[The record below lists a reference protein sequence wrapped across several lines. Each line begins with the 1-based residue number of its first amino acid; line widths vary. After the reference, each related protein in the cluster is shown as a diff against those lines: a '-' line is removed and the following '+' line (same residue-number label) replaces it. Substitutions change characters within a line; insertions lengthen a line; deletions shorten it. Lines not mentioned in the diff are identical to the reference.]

1 MKRVLLGISVVFLFF
16 GALGTASVL
25 SQLSTVEAAL
35 QPADPFIAQLIEQ
48 VQEAQLR
55 EHICHLQSA
64 EGGEA
69 CNAQGS
75 RWACDGPAIDRAV
88 EYGRQYFESLGLQ
101 TKLDPYSLSCRTGL
115 SYNLEAILP
124 GTDSESSEII
134 LITAHLD
141 SVAQGVRSSRVA
153 PGADDNASGSAGVL
167 EAARVLSQYKF
178 KRSIYFVLFTG
189 EEQGLVGS
197 RAYAGR
203 LKREGANI
211 VGVFNMDMIGYDSD
225 NNGVF
230 EIQAPDEDSFQLAE
244 LLMATAN
251 HYNFSLAPEVPNEAP
266 PWSDHAL
273 VREVPNEAP
282 PWSDHA
288 SFARQGYP
296 AVLIIEDTELGET
309 EDFNPYY
316 HTTGD
321 TLEAVNL
328 SYARRIVQA
337 IVKQIGAVAQ
347 LAEPVR

>member
-1 MKRVLLGISVVFLFF
+1 MSVVFLFF
-16 GALGTASVL
+16 GTLGAFV
-25 SQLSTVEAAL
+25 SQFPSVEAAL
-35 QPADPFIAQLIEQ
+35 QPADPFIAEIIAQ
-48 VQEAQLR
+48 VQEAHLR
-55 EHICHLQSA
+55 EHICQWQSA
-64 EGGEA
+64 EIGEA

-75 RWACDGPAIDRAV
+75 RWSCDGPAIDRAL

-101 TKLDPYSLSCRTGL
+101 TKLDPYSLSCRAGL
-115 SYNLEAILP
+115 SYNLEAVLP
-124 GTDSESSEII
+124 GADPHGPII

-141 SVAQGVRSSRVA
+141 SVAQGVSSSRVA

-178 KRSIYFVLFTG
+178 KRSIYFVLFSG

-203 LKREGANI
+203 LKREGAQI
-211 VGVFNMDMIGYDSD
+211 LGVFNMDMIGYDSD
-225 NNGVF
+225 DNGIF

-244 LLMATAN
+244 LLIATAN
-251 HYNFSLAPEVPNEAP
+251 HYNLSLTPQVPNEAP
-266 PWSDHAL
+266 PWSDHT
-273 VREVPNEAP
+273 
-282 PWSDHA
+282 

-296 AVLIIEDTELGET
+296 AVLLIEDTELGET

-316 HTTGD
+316 HTRGD

-328 SYARRIVQA
+328 SYAKRIVQT
-337 IVKQIGAVAQ
+337 VVGAVAQ

>member
-1 MKRVLLGISVVFLFF
+1 MKRVFLGIVVVAVGVLWQAQLYSVEVW
-16 GALGTASVL
+16 
-25 SQLSTVEAAL
+25 L
-35 QPADPFIAQLIEQ
+35 QPSDPFIAQVIDQ

-55 EHICHLQSA
+55 EHICRLQSA

-75 RWACDGPAIDRAV
+75 RWSCDGAAIDRAV

-101 TKLDPYSLSCRTGL
+101 TKLDPYSLSCRPGL

-124 GTDSESSEII
+124 GTDPQSPEII

-141 SVAQGVRSSRVA
+141 SVAQGVRSSRLA

-178 KRSIYFVLFTG
+178 KRSLYFVLFTG

-203 LKREGANI
+203 LKREGAQI
-211 VGVFNMDMIGYDSD
+211 LGVFNMDMIGYDSD
-225 NNGVF
+225 NDGVF
-230 EIQAPDEDSFQLAE
+230 EIQAPDEDSFRLAE
-244 LLMATAN
+244 LLIATTN
-251 HYNFSLAPEVPNEAP
+251 HYSLALMPDVP
-266 PWSDHAL
+266 SQ
-273 VREVPNEAP
+273 AP

-296 AVLIIEDTELGET
+296 AVLLIEDTELGET
-309 EDFNPYY
+309 EDFNPSY
-316 HTTGD
+316 HTTAD
-321 TLEAVNL
+321 TLEAINL
-328 SYARRIVQA
+328 AYARRIVQA
-337 IVKQIGAVAQ
+337 VVGTVAQ
-347 LAEPVR
+347 LAEPVQ

>member
-1 MKRVLLGISVVFLFF
+1 MKRVLLGVVAVSLGLFWQ
-16 GALGTASVL
+16 AQPYS
-25 SQLSTVEAAL
+25 VEAWL
-35 QPADPFIAQLIEQ
+35 QPQDPFIAQVIEQ
-48 VQEAQLR
+48 IQEAQLR
-55 EHICHLQSA
+55 EHICQLQSA

-88 EYGRQYFESLGLQ
+88 EYTRQYFEKLGLQ

-115 SYNLEAILP
+115 SYNVEAVLP
-124 GTDSESSEII
+124 GADPESPEII

-197 RAYAGR
+197 RFYAGR
-203 LKREGANI
+203 LKREGAQI
-211 VGVFNMDMIGYDSD
+211 LGVFNMDMIGYDSD
-225 NNGVF
+225 DNGVF
-230 EIQAPDEDSFQLAE
+230 EIQAPDEDSFQLAQ
-244 LLMATAN
+244 LLMATTN
-251 HYNFSLAPEVPNEAP
+251 HYGLALAPEVP
-266 PWSDHAL
+266 DQ
-273 VREVPNEAP
+273 AP

-296 AVLIIEDTELGET
+296 AVLLIEDTELGET

-337 IVKQIGAVAQ
+337 VVGTVAQ

>member
-1 MKRVLLGISVVFLFF
+1 MKRLFVSVTIVFLFC
-16 GALGTASVL
+16 GVLGTASFIA
-25 SQLSTVEAAL
+25 QFSTATAAL
-35 QPADPFIAQLIEQ
+35 QPGDPLVALMEQ
-48 VQEAQLR
+48 VQEEQLR
-55 EHICHLQSA
+55 EHICYLQSA

-75 RWACDGPAIDRAV
+75 RWSCDGPAIDRAV
-88 EYGRQYFESLGLQ
+88 EYGRQYFEKLGLR
-101 TKLDPYSLSCRTGL
+101 TKLDPYSLACRPGL
-115 SYNLEAILP
+115 SYNVEAILP
-124 GTDSESSEII
+124 GADPQSPEIV

-141 SVAQGVRSSRVA
+141 SFSQGVRTSRVA

-197 RAYAGR
+197 RAYAAR

-225 NNGVF
+225 DNGVF
-230 EIQAPDEDSFQLAE
+230 EIQAPDEDSYQLGQ
-244 LLMATAN
+244 LLITTTN
-251 HYNFSLAPEVPNEAP
+251 RYGLKLTPEVP
-266 PWSDHAL
+266 DQ
-273 VREVPNEAP
+273 AP

-296 AVLIIEDTELGET
+296 AVLIIEDTELGES

-321 TLEAVNL
+321 TLQAINL

-337 IVKQIGAVAQ
+337 LVGTVAQ
-347 LAEPVR
+347 LAELAQ

>member
-1 MKRVLLGISVVFLFF
+1 MRRFLLGIAIVLVFF
-16 GALGTASVL
+16 GALGAPSFV
-25 SQLSTVEAAL
+25 SQLSVAEAAL
-35 QPADPFIAQLIEQ
+35 QPRDPFIAQLIEH

-55 EHICHLQSA
+55 EHICQLQSA

-75 RWACDGPAIDRAV
+75 RWSCDSAAIDRAV
-88 EYGRQYFESLGLQ
+88 EYTRQYFEKLGLS
-101 TKLDPYSLSCRTGL
+101 TKLDPYSLACRTGV
-115 SYNLEAILP
+115 SHNVEAILP
-124 GTDSESSEII
+124 GTDPGSSEII

-197 RAYAGR
+197 RFYAAR

-211 VGVFNMDMIGYDSD
+211 LGVFNMDMIGYDSD
-225 NNGVF
+225 DKAVF
-230 EIQAPDEDSFQLAE
+230 EIQAPDEDSYQLAQ
-244 LLMATAN
+244 LLMTTTH
-251 HYNFSLAPEVPNEAP
+251 HYGLALEPEVP
-266 PWSDHAL
+266 DQ
-273 VREVPNEAP
+273 AP

-296 AVLIIEDTELGET
+296 AVLLIEDTELGET
-309 EDFNPYY
+309 QDFNPYY
-316 HTTGD
+316 HTTAD
-321 TLEAVNL
+321 TLEAINL
-328 SYARRIVQA
+328 SYAKRIVQA
-337 IVKQIGAVAQ
+337 LVGTVAQ
-347 LAEPVR
+347 LAEPVQ

>member
-1 MKRVLLGISVVFLFF
+1 MKRVLFGIVVV
-16 GALGTASVL
+16 ALGLFWQAQPYS
-25 SQLSTVEAAL
+25 VEAWL
-35 QPADPFIAQLIEQ
+35 QPPDPFIAHVIEQ

-55 EHICHLQSA
+55 EHICQLQSA

-115 SYNLEAILP
+115 SYNVEAILP
-124 GTDSESSEII
+124 GVDPQSPEII

-141 SVAQGVRSSRVA
+141 SVSQGVRSSRVA

-197 RAYAGR
+197 RAYASR

-211 VGVFNMDMIGYDSD
+211 LGVFNMDMIGYDSD
-225 NNGVF
+225 NNGIF
-230 EIQAPDEDSFQLAE
+230 EIQAPDEDSYQLAE
-244 LLMATAN
+244 RLMATTN
-251 HYNFSLAPEVPNEAP
+251 HYSLSIVP
-266 PWSDHAL
+266 
-273 VREVPNEAP
+273 EVPNEAP

-296 AVLIIEDTELGET
+296 AVLLIEDTELGET

-316 HTTGD
+316 HTTAD
-321 TLEAVNL
+321 TLEAINL
-328 SYARRIVQA
+328 PYARRIVQA
-337 IVKQIGAVAQ
+337 IVGTVAQ
-347 LAEPVR
+347 LAELVQ

>member
-1 MKRVLLGISVVFLFF
+1 MKRFLASIAAVFLLF
-16 GALGTASVL
+16 GALGAARFV
-25 SQLSTVEAAL
+25 SQLSVVEAAL
-35 QPADPFIAQLIEQ
+35 QPTDPFIAQLMDQ
-48 VQEAQLR
+48 VEESKLR
-55 EHICHLQSA
+55 DHICQLQSA

-88 EYGRQYFESLGLQ
+88 AYARTYFESLGLP
-101 TKLDPYSLSCRTGL
+101 TKLDPYSLSCRVGL
-115 SYNLEAILP
+115 SHNVEAVLP
-124 GTDSESSEII
+124 GTESPEII

-141 SVAQGVRSSRVA
+141 SVAQGVRSSGIA

-225 NNGVF
+225 GNGVF
-230 EIQAPDEDSFQLAE
+230 EIQAPDEDSYQLGQ
-244 LLMATAN
+244 LLISIN
-251 HYNFSLAPEVPNEAP
+251 NRYDLRLAPEVP
-266 PWSDHAL
+266 DQ
-273 VREVPNEAP
+273 AP

-321 TLEAVNL
+321 TLEALNL

-337 IVKQIGAVAQ
+337 IVGAVAQ

>member
-1 MKRVLLGISVVFLFF
+1 MKRFGIAGVFLVF
-16 GALGTASVL
+16 GVLGAASFVA
-25 SQLSTVEAAL
+25 QLSVAEAAR
-35 QPADPFIAQLIEQ
+35 QPVDPFVAQLIEQ
-48 VQEAQLR
+48 VQESQLR

-64 EGGEA
+64 EGGEV

-88 EYGRQYFESLGLQ
+88 EYGRKYFESLGLQ
-101 TKLDPYSLSCRTGL
+101 TKLDPYALSCRAGL
-115 SYNLEAILP
+115 SYNVEAVLP
-124 GTDSESSEII
+124 GTDRESAEII

-141 SVAQGVRSSRVA
+141 SVAQGVSSSRVA

-203 LKREGANI
+203 LKREGAQI
-211 VGVFNMDMIGYDSD
+211 LGVFNMDMIGYDSD
-225 NNGVF
+225 DNGVF
-230 EIQAPDEDSFQLAE
+230 EIQVPDENSLRLAE
-244 LLMATAN
+244 LLMATTN
-251 HYNFSLAPEVPNEAP
+251 HYGVALAP
-266 PWSDHAL
+266 
-273 VREVPNEAP
+273 EVPNEAP

-296 AVLIIEDTELGET
+296 AVLLIEDTELGET

-316 HTTGD
+316 HTRGD

-328 SYARRIVQA
+328 SYAKRIVQA
-337 IVKQIGAVAQ
+337 LVGAVAQ
-347 LAEPVR
+347 LAEPAQ

>member
-1 MKRVLLGISVVFLFF
+1 
-16 GALGTASVL
+16 
-25 SQLSTVEAAL
+25 
-35 QPADPFIAQLIEQ
+35 
-48 VQEAQLR
+48 
-55 EHICHLQSA
+55 
-64 EGGEA
+64 
-69 CNAQGS
+69 
-75 RWACDGPAIDRAV
+75 
-88 EYGRQYFESLGLQ
+88 LGLQ
-101 TKLDPYSLSCRTGL
+101 TKLDPYSLSCRAGL

-124 GTDSESSEII
+124 GTDPESSEII

-141 SVAQGVRSSRVA
+141 SIAQGVRSSQIA

-178 KRSIYFVLFTG
+178 KRSIYFLLFTG

-225 NNGVF
+225 NNGIF
-230 EIQAPDEDSFQLAE
+230 EIQAPDEDSFRLAE
-244 LLMATAN
+244 LLIATAN
-251 HYNFSLAPEVPNEAP
+251 HYNLSLAP
-266 PWSDHAL
+266 
-273 VREVPNEAP
+273 EVPNEAP

-337 IVKQIGAVAQ
+337 IVGAVAQ

>member
-1 MKRVLLGISVVFLFF
+1 MKQVLLGVSIVFLFF

-35 QPADPFIAQLIEQ
+35 QPTDPFIAQLIEQ

-55 EHICHLQSA
+55 EHICYLQSA

-101 TKLDPYSLSCRTGL
+101 TKLDPYSLSCRAGL

-124 GTDSESSEII
+124 GTDPESSEII

-141 SVAQGVRSSRVA
+141 SIAQGVRSSRIA

-225 NNGVF
+225 NNGIF
-230 EIQAPDEDSFQLAE
+230 EIQAPDEDSFRLAE
-244 LLMATAN
+244 LLIATAN
-251 HYNFSLAPEVPNEAP
+251 HYNLSLAP
-266 PWSDHAL
+266 
-273 VREVPNEAP
+273 EVPNEAP

-321 TLEAVNL
+321 TLEVINL

-337 IVKQIGAVAQ
+337 IVGTVAQ